1 MKLKNI
7 QLETMMNSLA
17 PLLQRR
23 DKIGYIAARNY
34 RLFNNTLTE
43 FFIFKNDLFKKYG
56 TENKE
61 DNTIFI
67 SQESIHFNEFIDE
80 LNTIAEIEH
89 EVDFMTI
96 PYNDVVGLLSGEEI
110 LDVDWMLTEAE

>member
-34 RLFNNTLTE
+34 RLINSTLTE

-56 TENKE
+56 EENKE

-67 SQESIHFNEFIDE
+67 SPESIHFNEFIDE